1 MPRFAD
7 VVLPVPLPGLF
18 TYALPED
25 LATQAQAGCRV
36 SVPFGK
42 KRTTVGLIARLHNTP
57 PTGID
62 VKHIL
67 DILDASPVILPH
79 QFALWQWISN
89 YYLCSIGEVFK
100 AAVPSKMKNRP
111 TPCSSCELESLSSLT
126 GKVTNR
132 QALLGNGGEY
142 GSLPHLSPAQST
154 ALASIHE
161 QWQQQPVCL
170 LHGVT
175 SSGKTELYIHLIA
188 EAIGRGQ
195 QVLYLLPEIVL
206 TSQLTDRLRA
216 VFSDRLGV
224 YHSKFSDKQRA
235 DVWQRQLTHEPYDII
250 VGVRSSVFLPFQRLG
265 LVIVDEEHEV
275 NFKQQEPAP
284 RYNARNVAI
293 LMASRA
299 HARTLLGTATP
310 SFESYYN
317 ARLGKYGLVR
327 LAERYGLVQLPN
339 IEVVDVKEMR
349 RKRLM
354 NGAFSPN
361 LINAI
366 RAALDA
372 HEQIILFQNRRG
384 YATQVQCHVCGWV
397 PRCPHCDV
405 PLTLH
410 HGAWRFSRQE
420 DLTSTT
426 ELGGFSAKETSL
438 PSHTSQT
445 LTCHYCGYTT
455 PIPSQC
461 PACENPDLRPHGF
474 GTERIEDDLSRLF
487 PQARVARMD
496 LDTTRTRTAYEQL
509 IDDFAAH
516 RTDILVGTQM
526 VTKGLDFEHVSV
538 VGILSADT
546 MLHQPDF
553 RAFERAFQMMS
564 QVAGRAGRRQR
575 QGKVFL
581 QTMDARLPL
590 ISQIVAAD
598 YEAAYHE
605 QMLERRQ
612 FAYPPFTRIIVVYL
626 KHRSAVTVDA
636 LAREATLMLRG
647 HFGTRV
653 LGPDEPPVSRIA
665 SLYIR
670 RITLKLETSL
680 PLTPVRKLLLD
691 TRSALLTQRFYSS
704 AHIYFDVDP
713 L

>member
-1 MPRFAD
+1 MARFAD

-18 TYALPED
+18 TYALPEA
-25 LATQAQAGCRV
+25 LAPQAQAGCRV
-36 SVPFGK
+36 SVPFGN
-42 KRTTVGLIARLHNTP
+42 KRTTIGLIARLHDTP
-57 PTGID
+57 PVGID
-62 VKHIL
+62 TKSIL
-67 DILDASPVILPH
+67 DILDSSPIILPH
-79 QFALWQWISN
+79 QLSLWQWISD

-100 AAVPSKMKNRP
+100 AAVSSKLKRPSSRAAHKGAETSGLYDNIF
-111 TPCSSCELESLSSLT
+111 
-126 GKVTNR
+126 
-132 QALLGNGGEY
+132 AGG
-142 GSLPHLSPAQST
+142 GSLPTLSPAQST
-154 ALASIHE
+154 AFISVKE
-161 QWQQQPVCL
+161 QWTHHPVCL

-175 SSGKTELYIHLIA
+175 SSGKTEIYIHLIA
-188 EAIGRGQ
+188 EAIAQGK

-216 VFSDRLGV
+216 VFGDRLGV
-224 YHSKFSDKQRA
+224 YHSKFSDKDRA
-235 DVWQRQLTHEPYDII
+235 EVWMRQISAQPYDII

-299 HARTLLGTATP
+299 HALTLLGTATP

-317 ARLGKYGLVR
+317 VRLGKYGFVR
-327 LAERYGLVQLPN
+327 LAERYGQVQLPD
-339 IEVVDVKEMR
+339 IEVVDIKELR

-354 NGAFSPN
+354 QGPFSPQ
-361 LINAI
+361 LLDAM
-366 RAALDA
+366 RTALDA

-384 YATQVQCHVCGWV
+384 YAPQVQCHVCGWV

-410 HGAWRFSRQE
+410 KRSERM
-420 DLTSTT
+420 
-426 ELGGFSAKETSL
+426 
-438 PSHTSQT
+438 
-445 LTCHYCGYTT
+445 TCHYCGYTAE
-455 PIPSQC
+455 IPAQC
-461 PACENPDLRPHGF
+461 PACENPDLRGHGF
-474 GTERIEDDLSRLF
+474 GTERIEDDLQCLF
-487 PQARVARMD
+487 PEAHIARMD

-553 RAFERAFQMMS
+553 RAYERSFQMMS

-581 QTMDARLPL
+581 QTMDAKLPL
-590 ISQIVAAD
+590 IRHVVAAD
-598 YEAAYHE
+598 YDAAYRE
-605 QMLERRQ
+605 QMLERRE
-612 FAYPPFTRIIVVYL
+612 FGYPPFTRMIIVYF
-626 KHRSAVTVDA
+626 KHRSSTTVDA
-636 LAREATLMLRG
+636 LVREATLLLRRD
-647 HFGTRV
+647 FGTRV

-670 RITLKLETSL
+670 RITLKLEPSI
-680 PLTPVRKLLLD
+680 PLSRARQLLLD
-691 TRSALLTQRFYSS
+691 TRTTLLAQRFYAS

-713 L
+713 M

>member
-1 MPRFAD
+1 MPHYAD

-18 TYALPED
+18 TYALPEA
-25 LATQAQAGCRV
+25 LAPQAQAGCRV
-36 SVPFGK
+36 SVPFGN
-42 KRTTVGLIARLHNTP
+42 KRTTVGLIARLHDTP
-57 PTGID
+57 PAGVD
-62 VKHIL
+62 VKAIL
-67 DILDASPVILPH
+67 DILDGSPVILPQ
-79 QFALWQWISN
+79 QFKLWQWISD

-111 TPCSSCELESLSSLT
+111 TLNPSRKGGERAGAEKAIGPESLP
-126 GKVTNR
+126 
-132 QALLGNGGEY
+132 
-142 GSLPHLSPAQST
+142 LPLLSPAQST
-154 ALASIHE
+154 ALEAVKT
-161 QWQQQPVCL
+161 QWQQHPVCL

-175 SSGKTELYIHLIA
+175 SSGKTEIYIHLIA
-188 EAIGRGQ
+188 EALTQGK

-216 VFSDRLGV
+216 VFGDRLGV
-224 YHSKFSDKQRA
+224 YHSKFSDKDRA
-235 DVWQRQLTHEPYDII
+235 EVWQRQMSAQPYDII

-299 HARTLLGTATP
+299 HAFTLLGTATP
-310 SFESYYN
+310 AFESYYN

-327 LAERYGLVQLPN
+327 LAERYGQVQLPD
-339 IEVVDVKEMR
+339 IEIVDVKELR

-354 NGAFSPN
+354 QGPFSPQ
-361 LINAI
+361 LLEAMRI
-366 RAALDA
+366 ALETR
-372 HEQIILFQNRRG
+372 EQVILFQNRRG
-384 YATQVQCHVCGWV
+384 YAPQVQCHVCGWV

-410 HGAWRFSRQE
+410 RHHQPQ
-420 DLTSTT
+420 TSN
-426 ELGGFSAKETSL
+426 LGSPPPMGGVRRGLPQTSN
-438 PSHTSQT
+438 

-455 PIPSQC
+455 EIPPQC
-461 PACENPDLRPHGF
+461 PACENPDLRGHGF
-474 GTERIEDDLSRLF
+474 GTERIEDDLQRLF
-487 PQARVARMD
+487 PEARVARMD

-553 RAFERAFQMMS
+553 RAYERSFQMMS

-575 QGKVFL
+575 QGKVVL
-581 QTMDARLPL
+581 QTMDAQLPL
-590 ISQIVAAD
+590 IRQIVAAD
-598 YEAAYHE
+598 YDAAYQE
-605 QMLERRQ
+605 QMLERRE

-626 KHRSAVTVDA
+626 KHRSATTVDA
-636 LAREATLMLRG
+636 LARETTLLLRR

-653 LGPDEPPVSRIA
+653 LGPDEPPISRIA
-665 SLYIR
+665 SLFIR
-670 RITLKLETSL
+670 RITLKLEASV
-680 PLTPVRKLLLD
+680 PLMRARQLLLK
-691 TRSALLTQRFYSS
+691 TRATLLAQRFYAS
-704 AHIYFDVDP
+704 AHIFFDVDP
-713 L
+713 M

>member
-1 MPRFAD
+1 MSRFAD

-18 TYALPED
+18 TYALPQA
-25 LATQAQAGCRV
+25 LAHQAQAGCRV
-36 SVPFGK
+36 SVPFGN
-42 KRTTVGLIARLHNTP
+42 KRTTVGLIARLHDTP
-57 PTGID
+57 PTGVD
-62 VKHIL
+62 VKTIL
-67 DILDASPVILPH
+67 DILDTSPIILPQ
-79 QFALWQWISN
+79 QFNLWQWISD

-100 AAVPSKMKNRP
+100 AAVPSKMKAL
-111 TPCSSCELESLSSLT
+111 SLSCEALSPSTLRSTLVAPHLENPSPCEAPSP
-126 GKVTNR
+126 
-132 QALLGNGGEY
+132 
-142 GSLPHLSPAQST
+142 LPQLSPAQST
-154 ALASIHE
+154 ALSAIHE
-161 QWQQQPVCL
+161 QWQQHPVCL

-188 EAIGRGQ
+188 DAISRGQ

-206 TSQLTDRLRA
+206 TSQLTNRLRA
-216 VFSDRLGV
+216 VFGERLGV

-235 DVWQRQLTHEPYDII
+235 EVWLRQISSQPYDII
-250 VGVRSSVFLPFQRLG
+250 VGVRSSVFLPFQHLG

-293 LMASRA
+293 LMAARA
-299 HARTLLGTATP
+299 GALTLLGTATP

-327 LAERYGLVQLPN
+327 LTERYGQVQLPD
-339 IEVVDVKEMR
+339 IEVVDVKELR

-354 NGAFSPN
+354 QGPFSPQ
-361 LINAI
+361 LLEAMH
-366 RAALDA
+366 AALNA
-372 HEQIILFQNRRG
+372 HEQVILFQNRRG
-384 YATQVQCHVCGWV
+384 YAPQIQCHVCGWV

-410 HGAWRFSRQE
+410 KRSGRM
-420 DLTSTT
+420 
-426 ELGGFSAKETSL
+426 
-438 PSHTSQT
+438 
-445 LTCHYCGYTT
+445 TCHYCGYTT
-455 PIPSQC
+455 DIPAQC
-461 PACENPDLRPHGF
+461 PACENPDLRGHGF
-474 GTERIEDDLSRLF
+474 GTERIEDDLQRLF
-487 PQARVARMD
+487 PEAHIARMD

-553 RAFERAFQMMS
+553 RAYERSFQMMS

-581 QTMDARLPL
+581 QTMDAHLPL
-590 ISQIVAAD
+590 IRHVVAAD
-598 YEAAYHE
+598 YDAAYHE
-605 QMLERRQ
+605 QMLERRE
-612 FAYPPFTRIIVVYL
+612 FGYPPFARIIVVYF
-626 KHRSAVTVDA
+626 KHRSSATVDA
-636 LAREATLMLRG
+636 LAREATLLLRR

-653 LGPDEPPVSRIA
+653 LGPDEPPVSRIS

-670 RITLKLETSL
+670 RITLKLEATVSL
-680 PLTPVRKLLLD
+680 SHVRQLLLEAR
-691 TRSALLTQRFYSS
+691 TTLLSQHLYTS
-704 AHIYFDVDP
+704 AHIFFDVDP
-713 L
+713 M